1 LQSGLKMKNKIL
13 VVGLGYVG
21 LPLALNL
28 AKHYQ
33 VYGYD
38 NSEIRIDELKKKID
52 RNNEIKKN
60 FFLKKI

>member
-1 LQSGLKMKNKIL
+1 MQSGLKMKNKIL

-28 AKHYQ
+28 AKYYQ

-52 RNNEIKKN
+52 RNNEIKKKN
-60 FFLKKI
+60 F